1 MFEHTKLK
9 SKTNSRDESPK
20 TYRVVLLFGL
30 IAGICAFSLMP
41 LKAQERDEPV
51 MPTNV
56 RLLIAEVRE
65 AIAPFRDVQAA
76 EEAGY
81 GDFLTCLRHGEEMGM
96 GQHYVNGD
104 FVGDDHLDPLQP
116 EALVYEPQEDGSLI
130 LVAME
135 YLVFEDQW
143 EGDEP
148 PILFEQEFALKTN
161 IPETPPVWALHIWL
175 FAHNP
180 EGLFADYNPL
190 VFCQDGETSID
201 MSMQ

>member
-1 MFEHTKLK
+1 MFEHEILNTN
-9 SKTNSRDESPK
+9 TNSRGENPK
-20 TYRVVLLFGL
+20 NYRVMLLFGL
-30 IAGICAFSLMP
+30 IVGVWIFSLMP
-41 LKAQERDEPV
+41 LRAQEHDEPAI
-51 MPTNV
+51 PPEV
-56 RLLIAEVRE
+56 RLLIAEVRG

-81 GDFLTCLRHGEEMGM
+81 GEFLTCLRHGEEMGM

-143 EGDEP
+143 ESDEP
-148 PILFEQEFALKTN
+148 PMLFEQEFALKTN

-175 FAHNP
+175 FTHNP